1 MAAGTPKASTPTLS
15 SIETLGDPDCPYCHG
30 IGYVRHDAEPGSP
43 DFGKVD
49 ICTCRQGTVMRLVRD
64 RLFSLSHLDELKG
77 LTFETF
83 QPRGQI
89 GLGERQARSLEI
101 AHNTARQYAG

>member
-1 MAAGTPKASTPTLS
+1 
-15 SIETLGDPDCPYCHG
+15 
-30 IGYVRHDAEPGSP
+30 VRTDAEPGSP
-43 DFGKVD
+43 DFGRLE
-49 ICTCRQGTVMRLVRD
+49 ICTCRQGAVMRHVRD

-77 LTFETF
+77 LTFDSF

-101 AHNTARQYAG
+101 AYNTARQYAAREAMAVARPTWPPQSPTLLLVWVCPPFS